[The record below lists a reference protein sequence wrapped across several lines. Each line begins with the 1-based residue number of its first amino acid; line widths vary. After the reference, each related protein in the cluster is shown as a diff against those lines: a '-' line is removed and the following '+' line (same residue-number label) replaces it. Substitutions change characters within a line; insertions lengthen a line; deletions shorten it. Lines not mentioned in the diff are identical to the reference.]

1 MAEVNTTGNKPK
13 VDLTEANNKSLDL
26 LVEIADPF
34 FELLKDPEFSKL
46 YVVNVLD
53 AIKYA
58 CANHKEKIIKIA
70 AALDGKPV
78 DEYIVNPFTMPLK
91 IVTAIAMYSKLS
103 TDLFTSADQN
113 TDKASSASAME
124 STEAQEEQTFS

>member
-1 MAEVNTTGNKPK
+1 MADVNSTEKK
-13 VDLTEANNKSLDL
+13 IDLTEVNNKSLDL
-26 LVEIADPF
+26 LLEIADPF
-34 FELLKDPEFSKL
+34 FDLLKDPEFSKL

-58 CANHKEKIIKIA
+58 CGNHKEQIIKIA

-78 DEYIVNPFTMPLK
+78 EEYIVNPFTLPLK

-103 TDLFTSADQN
+103 TDLFISADQS
-113 TDKASSASAME
+113 TDNASSASAMGNI
-124 STEAQEEQTFS
+124 EAQEEQTFS